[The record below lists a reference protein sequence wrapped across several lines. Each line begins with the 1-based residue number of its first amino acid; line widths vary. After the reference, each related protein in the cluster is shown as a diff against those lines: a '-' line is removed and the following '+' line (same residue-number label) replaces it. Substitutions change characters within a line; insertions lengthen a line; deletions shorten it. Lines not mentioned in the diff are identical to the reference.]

1 MDTNTVTPAA
11 KSGMSTTKKV
21 LIGFG
26 LVLGTF
32 FVIGSVMPNLANT
45 EPTPAPAAV
54 VEPAVDTQPEY
65 PNQYRGVAQL
75 AWDNLTAS
83 DRQAICEA
91 HNIDA
96 QYTETMMLEMMEA
109 EGLYDAGFQADV
121 VQVLRTTC

>member
-1 MDTNTVTPAA
+1 MDTNTVTPA

-96 QYTETMMLEMMEA
+96 QYTETMMLESMEA